1 MQQDKHTTVAQT
13 AITTIENIQSIVDST
28 FWYQNLDSELNNL
41 KEALE
46 EGNPEAIENAIA
58 DSVDGCATPTSQLYD
73 LGKLGSELET
83 LTRKL
88 QELQKTEEAVT
99 A

>member
-1 MQQDKHTTVAQT
+1 MSDKHTTVAQM
-13 AITTIENIQSIVDST
+13 AITTIENIQNIVDST
-28 FWYQNLDSELNNL
+28 FWYQSLDSELNNL

-46 EGNPEAIENAIA
+46 EGNPEAIENTIA
-58 DSVDGCATPTSQLYD
+58 DSVDGCATSTSQLYD
-73 LGKLGSELET
+73 LGRLGRELET

-88 QELQKTEEAVT
+88 QELQKTEEAVS

>member
-1 MQQDKHTTVAQT
+1 MSKYNTVAQT
-13 AITTIENIQSIVDST
+13 AITTIENIQNIVDST
-28 FWYQNLDSELNNL
+28 HWYQNLEGELNRL

-46 EGNPEAIENAIA
+46 EGHPEAIEKAIA

-73 LGKLGSELET
+73 LGRLGEELET
-83 LTRKL
+83 LTRHL